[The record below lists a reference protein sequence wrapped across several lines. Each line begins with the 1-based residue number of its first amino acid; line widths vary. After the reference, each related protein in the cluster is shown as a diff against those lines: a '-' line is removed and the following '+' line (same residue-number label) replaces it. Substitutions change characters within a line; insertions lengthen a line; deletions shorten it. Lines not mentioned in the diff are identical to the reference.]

1 MKLILCRKKMTA
13 ADMSEGK
20 VRAVASDQMP
30 VPEQRLRLRDR
41 VKASACRGGVCLR
54 VAFLIISLNLL

>member
-1 MKLILCRKKMTA
+1 MELILCRSKMMA
-13 ADMSEGK
+13 ADMSEGE
-20 VRAVASDQMP
+20 VRAGASDQMP
-30 VPEQRLRLRDR
+30 EQRLRDG

>member
-1 MKLILCRKKMTA
+1 MTA
-13 ADMSEGK
+13 ADMSEGE
-20 VRAVASDQMP
+20 VRAVASDEMP
-30 VPEQRLRLRDR
+30 VPEQRLRLRDG